1 MFTHLLPD
9 EVENYLSEVRRVLVS
24 GGRCLASF
32 FLLNEESLGCLRSGS
47 STINFRHDFGE
58 YRTKNARRPE
68 AAIAY
73 PEGFIRNLYA
83 EHELSI
89 AEPIHY
95 GSWPGRKDFLSYQD
109 IVVALKEDAP

>member
-1 MFTHLLPD
+1 M
-9 EVENYLSEVRRVLVS
+9 LVS
-24 GGRCLASF
+24 GGRCLTSF

-83 EHELSI
+83 EHGLSI

-95 GSWPGRKDFLSYQD
+95 GSWLAEKISSVTRTSWSL
-109 IVVALKEDAP
+109 